1 MKSPTRPW
9 QPGARR
15 GPLNTRHQGLVAK
28 ILKHPEADD
37 RRARVETLIAH
48 PLRGDGRWRFAAP
61 EDLLLDRAAGQFAG
75 YTMPLVSNADAL
87 DEFFDPGGTRYR
99 RDPAFR
105 VGLAIAVAEMVSEMH
120 RNALDI
126 VICDLKPQ
134 NILADDHGNVTLID
148 IDSVQM
154 TTIRGTTYLSS
165 AWSNFYLAAELNGKD
180 LRRQRREQ
188 TADLFALAVIIFQ
201 ILMGGWHPCASAG
214 QADLAD
220 QIRRGTFPHVAG
232 AGSPDRPPP
241 KAPPFGALPEEL
253 RHLFTQMFV
262 DGFWDAGL
270 RPTADEWVKALKQ
283 NTKALTRRPQV
294 FTPPA
299 AQTPAAAEPR
309 RKFRRAVAAVAAALV
324 TAVVPSLFPA
334 GWWRLGGADVAT
346 LAALRPTFRRP
357 RSTVRHLPRSTI
369 CEACRATRGAA
380 PRPLLIGGGS
390 GMGRASRLA
399 SRVPIRRESHEREN
413 TCVVFSTVT
422 R

>member
-1 MKSPTRPW
+1 MLYYCPGRKEMVEVADSPLAAGGE
-9 QPGARR
+9 GAVHLI
-15 GPLNTRHQGLVAK
+15 PAHQGLVAK

-48 PLRGDGRWRFAAP
+48 PLHGNGRWRFAAP
-61 EDLLLDRAAGQFAG
+61 QDILLDRAAGRFVG

-87 DEFFDPGGTRYR
+87 GEFFDPGGTRYR

-105 VGLAIAVAEMVSEMH
+105 VGLAIAVAELVSETH
-120 RNALDI
+120 RHHLEI
-126 VICDLKPQ
+126 IISDLKPQ

-165 AWSNFYLAAELNGKD
+165 ARSEFYMAPEVYGMD
-180 LRRQRREQ
+180 LRRRRREQ
-188 TADLFALAVIIFQ
+188 SSDLFALGVIIFQ

-214 QADLAD
+214 QADLAG

-232 AGSPDRPPP
+232 APDRPPP
-241 KAPPFGALPEEL
+241 QAPPFGALPEEL

-262 DGFWDAGL
+262 DGFWDPGL

-283 NTKALTRRPQV
+283 NAKELTRRPQV
-294 FTPPA
+294 FTP
-299 AQTPAAAEPR
+299 PAAAEPR

-334 GWWRLGGADVAT
+334 GWWRLGAADVT
-346 LAALRPTFRRP
+346 THAAPAPAVQAASVYCPPFAPTDDLRG
-357 RSTVRHLPRSTI
+357 LPRGPG
-369 CEACRATRGAA
+369 RGTETPAYW
-380 PRPLLIGGGS
+380 RRLRDGEGEPLCF
-390 GMGRASRLA
+390 
-399 SRVPIRRESHEREN
+399 ESSDTERKP
-413 TCVVFSTVT
+413 
-422 R
+422 

>member
-1 MKSPTRPW
+1 VQLYYCPGRKEMVEVADSPLAAGGE
-9 QPGARR
+9 GAVHLI
-15 GPLNTRHQGLVAK
+15 PAHQGLVAK

-48 PLRGDGRWRFAAP
+48 PLRGDGRWRCAAP

-165 AWSNFYLAAELNGKD
+165 AWSNFYLAPELNGKD

-201 ILMGGWHPCASAG
+201 LLMGGWHPCASAG

-220 QIRRGTFPHVAG
+220 QIRRRTFPHVAG

-262 DGFWDAGL
+262 DGFWDPGL

-294 FTPPA
+294 FTPTA
-299 AQTPAAAEPR
+299 AQIPAAAEPR

-334 GWWRLGGADVAT
+334 GWWRPGGADVAT
-346 LAALRPTFRRP
+346 LAAPAPDVQAASVYCPPFAPINDLQ
-357 RSTVRHLPRSTI
+357 SLPRDPG
-369 CEACRATRGAA
+369 RGTETPAYW
-380 PRPLLIGGGS
+380 RRLRDGESEPLS
-390 GMGRASRLA
+390 F
-399 SRVPIRRESHEREN
+399 ESSDTERKP
-413 TCVVFSTVT
+413 
-422 R
+422 